1 MAAKA
6 KPVDKPKILSKVLRQ
21 LKKEFGGLPKR
32 PATSVLE
39 TVLFG
44 VCLENATYEQAQ
56 TAFDR
61 LRNDFFDWNEIRV
74 STITELLPVFDG
86 LPEPEKKAHRIR
98 ALLYYVFDHQYSYDF
113 ESLKK
118 KPLDL
123 AQKQLSKIKHMTP
136 FLRHYLLQLAM
147 GTHTIPCDNRMLDVS
162 VFLGLLPYGA
172 NTEDAAEGLKALVR
186 KADGTELFWL
196 LKNLSAST
204 KANFFDGFDFESEED
219 MTFGNAFERLSDI
232 LSGKAKRRAARQKA
246 EAAKVQAKADAEAK
260 ATEKAA
266 KRRAAAQ
273 ARAAEKARIEAEE
286 QAEAERVAAEKEKAA
301 LARAALKKKNAA
313 AKKTA
318 TKKTVKAPKK
328 AARKTAA
335 KKSVRAT
342 SKKTVKKKTAK
353 KTKAASRKA
362 AKKATKKKKR

>member
-6 KPVDKPKILSKVLRQ
+6 KPVDKSKIVTKIVRQ

-61 LRNDFFDWNEIRV
+61 LATDFFDWNEIRV

-86 LPEPEKKAHRIR
+86 LPEPEHKAHRIR

-118 KPLDL
+118 KSLDL

-147 GTHTIPCDNRMLDVS
+147 GTHTIPCDNRMLEVS

-172 NTEDAAEGLKALVR
+172 NTEDAADALKSLVR
-186 KADGTELFWL
+186 KSDGTELFWL
-196 LKNLSAST
+196 LKNLSSIT
-204 KANFFDGFDFESEED
+204 KTNFFDGFDFESEEG
-219 MTFGNAFERLSDI
+219 MKLENAVERLGDL
-232 LSGKAKRRAARQKA
+232 LSGKAKRRAGRQKV
-246 EAAKVQAKADAEAK
+246 EAAKAAVLAEAEAK
-260 ATEKAA
+260 AAARAA

-273 ARAAEKARIEAEE
+273 ARAEEKARIEAEE
-286 QAEAERVAAEKEKAA
+286 AAEAERIAAEKEKAA
-301 LARAALKKKNAA
+301 RARAAQKRKA
-313 AKKTA
+313 AKK
-318 TKKTVKAPKK
+318 KKTVKAPKK
-328 AARKTAA
+328 AAKKATKPTRKVVQ
-335 KKSVRAT
+335 K
-342 SKKTVKKKTAK
+342 
-353 KTKAASRKA
+353 KA
-362 AKKATKKKKR
+362 AKKKAVKKKVDKKKSTTRKAVKKKER